1 MKDKNKAIIVKEYL
15 KDKSIEDILEDCVKH
30 KNMDWDDFQG
40 LKSQIT
46 DHLKYIDDN
55 PNEYFEPELTQD
67 DIDHATKYGYNP
79 T

>member
-1 MKDKNKAIIVKEYL
+1 MTDKPAFINDII
-15 KDKSIEDILEDCVKH
+15 DKYIDD
-30 KNMDWDDFQG
+30 KNMDWEDFQG
-40 LKSQIT
+40 LKSEIT

-55 PNEYFEPELTQD
+55 PSEYFETELTQD